1 MRIALGVEYDGR
13 PFSGW
18 QRQTHVSSV
27 QQALETALSGVAGEP
42 IHVVAAGRTD
52 RGVHALAQV
61 VHFDTV
67 AHRPLTAWIRGSNAL
82 LPPEV
87 AVLWAREVPEAFHA
101 RFSAQFRSYDYLL
114 LNHPVR
120 PALMQG
126 LWGWHHQPL
135 TLEAMRQGAS
145 LLLGKHDFSAFRAAE
160 CQARTPVKLL
170 HEARVEQLGRRFR
183 FSFRA
188 DAFLHH
194 MVRNMVGA
202 LVAVGAGRNEPEWI
216 TYLLSCKDRTLAAPT
231 FSAEGLYLK
240 EVGYAPEWNLP
251 AVPVRWPA
259 GFVVNG
265 EVDEDTHQDLWAHP
279 SQ

>member
-1 MRIALGVEYDGR
+1 MRIALGIEYDGR

-18 QRQTHVSSV
+18 QRQPHASSV
-27 QQALETALSGVAGEP
+27 QQVLETALSGVAAEP
-42 IHVVAAGRTD
+42 VSVVAAGRTD

-61 VHFDTV
+61 VHFDTT

-87 AVLWAREVPEAFHA
+87 AVLWAREVPETFHA
-101 RFSAQFRSYDYLL
+101 RFSAHFRSYDYFL

-135 TLEAMRQGAS
+135 ILETMRQGAS
-145 LLLGKHDFSAFRAAE
+145 RLLGEHDFSAFRAAE
-160 CQARTPVKLL
+160 CQAKTPVKCL
-170 HEARVEQLGRRFR
+170 HEVRIDQQGQRFR
-183 FSFRA
+183 FFFKA
-188 DAFLHH
+188 DAVLHH

-202 LVAVGAGRNEPEWI
+202 PVAVGAGRHEPEWI
-216 TYLLSCKDRTLAAPT
+216 ARLLSSRDRTCAAPT
-231 FSAEGLYLK
+231 FSPEGLYLK

-251 AVPVRWPA
+251 VVPVRWPVVFA
-259 GFVVNG
+259 VNG
-265 EVDEDTHQDLWAHP
+265 DIDEDTHQDLWAHP
-279 SQ
+279 TR